1 MGQIKNI
8 KLHIVTDIKV
18 YRNSSSRWV
27 RTNTYK
33 NCTRKNKAICCV
45 SCSVSDAGNFVILL
59 QSIVLRDPPVPTKRD
74 DWATE
79 QNKVTSSTEYDCDV
93 VVVRS
98 PSQRVQLTVN
108 QNVRVSTKSS
118 FQRGTRS
125 KAEERAGRLAGA
137 LRVLNSYWICQ
148 DSTYLYY
155 EVIMVDPMHKAIRR
169 DPRIN
174 WICKAVMKHRELR
187 GQTAA
192 GRKNR
197 GMRKGHGYNNVIGSS
212 RRANWKKH
220 NTLSLRRYR

>member
-8 KLHIVTDIKV
+8 KLHIVTDIKMGAYKYHQELYKKKQSDLLRFLFRIRCWQLRHLAAIHRV
-18 YRNSSSRWV
+18 PRPTRPDKARRLGYRAKQGYVIYRV
-27 RTNTYK
+27 RLRRGG
-33 NCTRKNKAICCV
+33 RKK
-45 SCSVSDAGNFVILL
+45 
-59 QSIVLRDPPVPTKRD
+59 PVPKGATYGKSKR
-74 DWATE
+74 E
-79 QNKVTSSTEYDCDV
+79 G
-93 VVVRS
+93 
-98 PSQRVQLTVN
+98 VN
-108 QNVRVSTKSS
+108 QIK

-197 GMRKGHGYNNVIGSS
+197 GMRKGHLQQCD
-212 RRANWKKH
+212 WFF
-220 NTLSLRRYR
+220 TPC

>member
-8 KLHIVTDIKV
+8 KLHIVTDIK
-18 YRNSSSRWV
+18 YSLDILREDG
-27 RTNTYK
+27 
-33 NCTRKNKAICCV
+33 CV
-45 SCSVSDAGNFVILL
+45 
-59 QSIVLRDPPVPTKRD
+59 QVPTRTVQEETERLTSLLVPHPMLATPPPCCHPSCLATHPPRQSKGATYGKPKR
-74 DWATE
+74 E
-79 QNKVTSSTEYDCDV
+79 G
-93 VVVRS
+93 
-98 PSQRVQLTVN
+98 VN
-108 QNVRVSTKSS
+108 QIK

-148 DSTYLYY
+148 DSTYMYY

-197 GMRKGHGYNNVIGSS
+197 G
-212 RRANWKKH
+212 
-220 NTLSLRRYR
+220 

>member
-1 MGQIKNI
+1 MGEHPDLLLLWILLIVPLIRMGAYKYMQELYRKKQCDVLRFLLRIRCWQYRQLASIHRCSRPTRPDKARRLGYRAKQGIVIYRCRVRRGGRKRPVPKGATYGKPKREGVNQIK
-8 KLHIVTDIKV
+8 
-18 YRNSSSRWV
+18 
-27 RTNTYK
+27 
-33 NCTRKNKAICCV
+33 
-45 SCSVSDAGNFVILL
+45 
-59 QSIVLRDPPVPTKRD
+59 
-74 DWATE
+74 
-79 QNKVTSSTEYDCDV
+79 
-93 VVVRS
+93 
-98 PSQRVQLTVN
+98 
-108 QNVRVSTKSS
+108 

-192 GRKNR
+192 DRKNR
-197 GMRKGHGYNNVIGSS
+197 GMRKGHGYNNVFGSS

>member
-1 MGQIKNI
+1 MPSLN
-8 KLHIVTDIKV
+8 
-18 YRNSSSRWV
+18 
-27 RTNTYK
+27 
-33 NCTRKNKAICCV
+33 
-45 SCSVSDAGNFVILL
+45 
-59 QSIVLRDPPVPTKRD
+59 VPKIFSGFFETL
-74 DWATE
+74 TI
-79 QNKVTSSTEYDCDV
+79 NPI
-93 VVVRS
+93 S
-98 PSQRVQLTVN
+98 P
-108 QNVRVSTKSS
+108 
-118 FQRGTRS
+118 
-125 KAEERAGRLAGA
+125 GRLAGA
-137 LRVLNSYWICQ
+137 LRVLSSYWICQ

-197 GMRKGHGYNNVIGSS
+197 GMRKGHGYSNVIGSS

>member
-1 MGQIKNI
+1 MGYRVRLRRGGRKKPVPKGATYGKPKREGVNQIK
-8 KLHIVTDIKV
+8 
-18 YRNSSSRWV
+18 
-27 RTNTYK
+27 
-33 NCTRKNKAICCV
+33 
-45 SCSVSDAGNFVILL
+45 
-59 QSIVLRDPPVPTKRD
+59 
-74 DWATE
+74 
-79 QNKVTSSTEYDCDV
+79 
-93 VVVRS
+93 
-98 PSQRVQLTVN
+98 
-108 QNVRVSTKSS
+108 

-137 LRVLNSYWICQ
+137 LRVLSSYWIC
-148 DSTYLYY
+148 
-155 EVIMVDPMHKAIRR
+155 R

>member
-1 MGQIKNI
+1 MGLSIWEKRQQEGSLEWVPLSEMGAYKYLEELYKKKQSDLLRFLFRIRCWQLRHLAAIHRASIPTRPDKARRLGYRAKQGYVIYRVRLRRGGRKRPVPKGATYGKPRNEGVNQIK
-8 KLHIVTDIKV
+8 
-18 YRNSSSRWV
+18 
-27 RTNTYK
+27 
-33 NCTRKNKAICCV
+33 
-45 SCSVSDAGNFVILL
+45 
-59 QSIVLRDPPVPTKRD
+59 
-74 DWATE
+74 
-79 QNKVTSSTEYDCDV
+79 
-93 VVVRS
+93 
-98 PSQRVQLTVN
+98 
-108 QNVRVSTKSS
+108 
-118 FQRGTRS
+118 FQHGTRS

-148 DSTYLYY
+148 DSTYMYY

-192 GRKNR
+192 GLKNR

>member
-18 YRNSSSRWV
+18 DIRMGAYKYLQELYKKKQSDLLRFLFRIRCWQLRHLSAIHRASRPTRPDKAKRLGYRAKQGYVIYRV
-27 RTNTYK
+27 RLRRGG
-33 NCTRKNKAICCV
+33 RKK
-45 SCSVSDAGNFVILL
+45 
-59 QSIVLRDPPVPTKRD
+59 PVPKGATYGKPKR
-74 DWATE
+74 E
-79 QNKVTSSTEYDCDV
+79 G
-93 VVVRS
+93 
-98 PSQRVQLTVN
+98 VN
-108 QNVRVSTKSS
+108 QIK

-137 LRVLNSYWICQ
+137 LRVLSSYWICR
-148 DSTYLYY
+148 DSTYMYY
-155 EVIMVDPMHKAIRR
+155 EVIMG

>member
-1 MGQIKNI
+1 MGTDKNI
-8 KLHIVTDIKV
+8 KLHIVTDIKKTSRMGAYKYLQELYKKKQSDLLRFLFRIRCWQLRHLAAIHRASRPTRPDKARRLG
-18 YRNSSSRWV
+18 YRAKQGYVIYRV
-27 RTNTYK
+27 RLRRGG
-33 NCTRKNKAICCV
+33 RKKPERE
-45 SCSVSDAGNFVILL
+45 G
-59 QSIVLRDPPVPTKRD
+59 
-74 DWATE
+74 
-79 QNKVTSSTEYDCDV
+79 
-93 VVVRS
+93 
-98 PSQRVQLTVN
+98 VN
-108 QNVRVSTKSS
+108 QIK

-212 RRANWKKH
+212 RRGNWKKH